1 MWAAGQTGVV
11 DVCAQ
16 EVWTLK
22 IRDVQHTYEPREQKN
37 RMHSVMCLHERHC
50 FTRLLSPGN
59 RKNCMYSTLQKIK
72 NPVDGGGKEGGEE
85 E

>member
-37 RMHSVMCLHERHC
+37 RMHSVMCL
-50 FTRLLSPGN
+50 LSPGN